1 MPVYDAGSASGRML
15 ALDLD
20 PVRGDVDRQAVEL
33 GQLLERLGA
42 RYVADVATSTGGR
55 HTYVLF
61 ASPLPWLELRDLCRA
76 IAARFPVAD
85 PAPMCSLGAQISP
98 PGSRAKRGGWRVLS
112 TPVDSTLAAVK
123 SPNGPGV
130 WSALLTEFAGELR
143 AIENRPGEVPGHD
156 VSALS
161 AEFDDD
167 GALWVPRHGGRAPLG
182 AELEPAARTGRWD
195 RSHYPGRS
203 EVRMAILCAAVARG
217 WRLAEVRSAI
227 ASGTWKGFPGL
238 YDRVSEPGRLARL
251 LPLEWRK
258 SIAFV
263 CGEKN
268 VRHWLTS
275 DSNHA
280 PPALIDGADE
290 FGLIRQWVTGTGCAA
305 ADPERVRRW
314 GRRSVVIRQ
323 LLAAIGQAAMVS
335 GSSVL
340 EFGTRNLA
348 LHSCLSQRTVS
359 RLLRFGVSVR
369 LLSPGTRG
377 CVEPGQEC
385 PLRAG

>member
-1 MPVYDAGSASGRML
+1 ML

-76 IAARFPVAD
+76 IAARFSVAD

-130 WSALLTEFAGELR
+130 WSALLTEFAGELQ

-167 GALWVPRHGGRAPLG
+167 GALWVPRPGGRAPLG

-217 WRLAEVRSAI
+217 WRLAEVQSAI
-227 ASGTWKGFPGL
+227 ASGTWKGF
-238 YDRVSEPGRLARL
+238 
-251 LPLEWRK
+251 
-258 SIAFV
+258 
-263 CGEKN
+263 
-268 VRHWLTS
+268 
-275 DSNHA
+275 
-280 PPALIDGADE
+280 GA
-290 FGLIRQWVTGTGCAA
+290 
-305 ADPERVRRW
+305 
-314 GRRSVVIRQ
+314 
-323 LLAAIGQAAMVS
+323 
-335 GSSVL
+335 
-340 EFGTRNLA
+340 
-348 LHSCLSQRTVS
+348 
-359 RLLRFGVSVR
+359 
-369 LLSPGTRG
+369 
-377 CVEPGQEC
+377 
-385 PLRAG
+385 